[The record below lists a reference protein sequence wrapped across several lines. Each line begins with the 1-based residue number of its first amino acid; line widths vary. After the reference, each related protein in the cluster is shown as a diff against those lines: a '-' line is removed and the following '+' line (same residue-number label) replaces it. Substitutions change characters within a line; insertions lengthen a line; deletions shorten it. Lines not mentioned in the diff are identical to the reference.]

1 MEKVFEFANL
11 VALTGWAG
19 LLLALFVP
27 ATRKPALAWAGLLIP
42 ALLGVAYVALLASAR
57 DAHGGFSSIAQVRSL
72 FQSDGALTAGWLHY
86 LAFDLFVGA
95 WIVRE
100 GVERIPSLVARLVLI
115 PVLAMTFLFGPIGF
129 LLFVVLR
136 QLFWRPGP
144 AAAQAA

>member
-1 MEKVFEFANL
+1 MERVFEIANL
-11 VALTGWAG
+11 IVLTGWAG

-27 ATRKPALAWAGLLIP
+27 PARKAGLAWAGLLLP
-42 ALLGVAYVALLASAR
+42 ALLGVAYVALLAGAR

-86 LAFDLFVGA
+86 LAFDLFVGS

-100 GVERIPSLVARLVLI
+100 GVERIPSVLVRLVLI
-115 PVLAMTFLFGPIGF
+115 PVLALTFLFGPAGF
-129 LLFVVLR
+129 LLFALLR
-136 QLFWRPGP
+136 PMFRARP